1 MGSSTTIHKWVD
13 RSRSK
18 AYPAIMSFKSL
29 PSTCSTRGICPN
41 TIRCIC
47 SSKEG
52 EDTLGR
58 WRGMIWHTAVVDA
71 EDVVVDAVDGV
82 DVEEE
87 GMEVVENTTIIIMGR
102 INRGI
107 LMVRMVLVARMI
119 RLATMPNSELDLRA
133 LVLL

>member
-1 MGSSTTIHKWVD
+1 
-13 RSRSK
+13 
-18 AYPAIMSFKSL
+18 
-29 PSTCSTRGICPN
+29 
-41 TIRCIC
+41 
-47 SSKEG
+47 
-52 EDTLGR
+52 
-58 WRGMIWHTAVVDA
+58 MIWHTAVVDA